1 MSMPS
6 MSNILNQ
13 IQFQSNQVSSA
24 QRLDPFNATQKSDG
38 APQFSNI
45 LLNSLNEINQIQTQ
59 AKHQSEDYMAGIS
72 GVGLNDVMVS
82 LQKSSLE
89 LNLGVQ
95 VRNKL
100 VTAYQDIMNMS
111 V

>member
-1 MSMPS
+1 MSMSS

-13 IQFQSNQVSSA
+13 IQFQAHEISS
-24 QRLDPFNATQKSDG
+24 TQQFDSPGEIQKGDNKL
-38 APQFSNI
+38 QFSNI
-45 LLNSLNEINQIQTQ
+45 LFNSLNEINQSQVQ
-59 AKHQSEDYMAGIS
+59 AKTQSEGFIS
-72 GVGLNDVMVS
+72 GTSNIGLNDVMVS

-100 VTAYQDIMNMS
+100 VSAYQDVMNMP